1 VRSSS
6 GTGEAR
12 GKEIGDE
19 NGDENGDKG
28 GDEVTVCLPERV
40 LASSEAAGFSNISDP
55 TTIVMGVEDEQISV
69 NGKVESECSVAEA
82 TCMAETL
89 VTNTPGEC
97 EVI

>member
-1 VRSSS
+1 MCSGSS
-6 GTGEAR
+6 TGEAR
-12 GKEIGDE
+12 REEIGDE
-19 NGDENGDKG
+19 NDDENSDEG
-28 GDEVTVCLPERV
+28 GDEVTICLPKCV

-55 TTIVMGVEDEQISV
+55 ITIVMGAEDEQISV
-69 NGKVESECSVAEA
+69 NGKAESECSVAEA